1 MGPPLDPGAPVWGH
15 WVSISTRPWRLWR
28 RENVPYSAS
37 KATGCGFPA
46 ARGKVTP
53 TSGVL
58 LIGHKV
64 RAALPNLFRG
74 RRASVTGT
82 AALPKAVIVATGLY
96 TPPFSVSNTELVEAF
111 NAYVERFN
119 AANAEAIAAGEV
131 VALAPSSPEF
141 IEKAS
146 GIKARYVMDKA
157 GIIDPEV
164 MRPILPER
172 SNDEIS
178 ILAEMAVEAAR
189 QAIARWGKPVS
200 EIGAVICAASN
211 MQRAYPAMAIEVQ
224 QALGIEG
231 FAFDMNV
238 ACSSATFGIKTAADF
253 IATGSAKAVLMVNPE
268 ICSGHLNFTDRDS
281 HFIFG
286 DVATAVILEDESQA
300 TGGWEILGTRLKTE
314 FSNNI
319 RNNFGFLNRTAP
331 EGIGAKDKL
340 FVQEGRKVFR
350 EVVPM
355 VSQMIVEHAGD
366 IGVDPTGLKRLWLHQ
381 ANINMND
388 LIARKV
394 LGRDPEPGEN
404 VIILDTYANTSSAGS
419 IIAFHTANDDFA
431 PGETGL
437 ICSFGAGYSAGTVF
451 VRKR

>member
-1 MGPPLDPGAPVWGH
+1 MQQ
-15 WVSISTRPWRLWR
+15 
-28 RENVPYSAS
+28 
-37 KATGCGFPA
+37 
-46 ARGKVTP
+46 
-53 TSGVL
+53 
-58 LIGHKV
+58 
-64 RAALPNLFRG
+64 
-74 RRASVTGT
+74 
-82 AALPKAVIVATGLY
+82 AVIAATGLY
-96 TPPFSVSNTELVEAF
+96 TPELSISNVELVEAF

-119 AANAEAIAAGEV
+119 AENVAAIAAGTVEG
-131 VALAPSSPEF
+131 LTPSSAEF
-141 IEKAS
+141 VEKAS
-146 GIKARYVMDKA
+146 GIKARFVMNKS
-157 GIIDPEV
+157 GILDPAV
-164 MRPILPER
+164 MRPDIPER

-178 ILAEMAVEAAR
+178 ILAEIAVAAAR
-189 QAIARWGKPVS
+189 EAIARWGKPVS
-200 EIGAVICAASN
+200 EIGAVLCAASN

-253 IATGSAKAVLMVNPE
+253 IAGGSAKAVLMVNPE
-268 ICSGHLNFTDRDS
+268 ICSGHLNFKDRDS

-286 DVATAVILEDESQA
+286 DVATAVIVEAADQA
-300 TGGWEILGTRLKTE
+300 VGGWEILGTRLKTQ

-319 RNNFGFLNRTAP
+319 RNNFGFLNNAAP
-331 EGIGAKDKL
+331 SGIGARDKL

-355 VSQMIVEHAGD
+355 VSEMIITHAADLG
-366 IGVDPTGLKRLWLHQ
+366 IDPTGLKRLWLHQ
-381 ANINMND
+381 ANINMNEM
-388 LIARKV
+388 IGRRV
-394 LGRDPEPGEN
+394 LGRDPTPEEN

-419 IIAFHTANDDFA
+419 IIAFHRANSDFQ